1 MAEPPNK
8 TASVTVDELLGMAHD
23 AYARARA
30 SPDASTKQKL
40 MRLADDYLKQAKDMR
55 RRHVILPAKPVNS
68 LPNAQLRL
76 DQQSTTE

>member
-55 RRHVILPAKPVNS
+55 RRHVILP
-68 LPNAQLRL
+68 PNRWTLSPQLRL
-76 DQQSTTE
+76 DPAKHHRM

>member
-1 MAEPPNK
+1 
-8 TASVTVDELLGMAHD
+8 
-23 AYARARA
+23 
-30 SPDASTKQKL
+30 
-40 MRLADDYLKQAKDMR
+40 MR